1 MVKRTFINLPPADI
15 ERRRAAFKS
24 ETLPTG
30 ITLKYLYLCKVKY
43 VVKHKSAKLFITYAV
58 GKLEAAL
65 TISHLI

>member
-30 ITLKYLYLCKVKY
+30 ITLKYLYLCKVKNS
-43 VVKHKSAKLFITYAV
+43 KRILDPTY
-58 GKLEAAL
+58 
-65 TISHLI
+65 

>member
-43 VVKHKSAKLFITYAV
+43 VVKHKSAKLFMT
-58 GKLEAAL
+58 
-65 TISHLI
+65 